1 VAGTLQDQIWRAI
14 QIHHVVLIVL
24 SKDSVRSDW
33 VENELEM
40 ARDKE
45 NEQNR
50 PVLCPIAL
58 DDSWKEKVGAKD
70 GSGDSSRHL
79 WRTLQQK
86 LIIDFS
92 GWDSTAFEEAF
103 RKLVRGLKENYSP
116 R

>member
-1 VAGTLQDQIWRAI
+1 
-14 QIHHVVLIVL
+14 
-24 SKDSVRSDW
+24 VRNVSSLESDC

-45 NEQNR
+45 KVQER
-50 PVLCPIAL
+50 PVLCPLAL
-58 DDSWKEKVGAKD
+58 DDIWKEKLAAKD
-70 GSGDSSRHL
+70 RPGDPSRHL

-86 LIIDFS
+86 LVLDFS
-92 GWDSTAFEEAF
+92 GWDSAAFEEAF